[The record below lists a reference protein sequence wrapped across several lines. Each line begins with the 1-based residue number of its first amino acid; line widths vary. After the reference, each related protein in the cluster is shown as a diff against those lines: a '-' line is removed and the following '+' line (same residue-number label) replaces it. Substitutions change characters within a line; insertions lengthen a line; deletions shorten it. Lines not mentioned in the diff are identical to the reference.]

1 MYQSKFEKM
10 LMLKDERDKK
20 LYGLW
25 LVAIANVVGEDRE
38 FIQEIFQSSSF
49 NRCRA
54 NSRLSRAITK
64 LGRSLK
70 VSL

>member
-1 MYQSKFEKM
+1 M
-10 LMLKDERDKK
+10 LMIKDERDKK

-25 LVAIANVVGEDRE
+25 LVAIANAVGEDRE

-54 NSRLSRAITK
+54 NSRLSRAIIK